1 MRAVDLI
8 EKKKR
13 GLELTAEELTFL
25 VQGFTNGEI
34 PDYQLSAWAM
44 AVYFKGM
51 TAAETAALTLAMAQ
65 SGDQV
70 DLSSLGD
77 KTVDKHST
85 GGVGDKTTLIVAP
98 IVASLG
104 GIVAKMSGRG
114 LGHTGGTV
122 DKLESIPGYQTELT
136 SEQFMCL
143 SKEVGLVVAGQSGNL
158 APADKK
164 LYALRDVTATVDSI
178 PLIASSIMSKKL
190 AAGAKSIV
198 LDVKCGSGAF
208 MKNAEDAAA
217 LAEEMVAI
225 GENCGR
231 SVSALITNMDR
242 PLGNAVGNALEVEE
256 ALAVL
261 QGEGPKDLKEVC
273 LTLASEMLSL
283 CNGWSGDEA
292 MQKATAALSDGTAFA
307 KMKEWIACQGGD
319 LDTFL
324 KNRSALKI
332 HSMEVLAPASGYITQ
347 MDAEGIG
354 VSAML
359 LGAGRAAK
367 NDCLDYDAGIILVKK
382 TGDRIEEGE
391 PIARLFA
398 KDPHPFTAAKKRF
411 LSAITIGEGQPAA
424 QPLIYRKIGGIK

>member
-13 GLELTAEELTFL
+13 GLELSAEELTFL
-25 VQGFTNGEI
+25 VDGFTQGSI

-44 AVYFKGM
+44 AVYFQGM
-51 TAAETAALTLAMAQ
+51 TAAETSALTLAMAK

-70 DLSSLGD
+70 DLSSLGEQ
-77 KTVDKHST
+77 TVDKHST

-98 IVASLG
+98 LVASLG

-122 DKLESIPGYQTELT
+122 DKLESIPGYRTELT
-136 SEQFMCL
+136 SQEFMSL
-143 SKEVGLVVAGQSGNL
+143 SQKVGLVVAGQSGNL

-208 MKNAEDAAA
+208 MKTPQEAQN
-217 LAEEMVAI
+217 LAEEMVMI
-225 GENCGR
+225 GKNCGR
-231 SVSALITNMDR
+231 KVSALITNMDR
-242 PLGNAVGNALEVEE
+242 PLGFAVGNALEVEE

-261 QGEGPKDLKEVC
+261 QGEGPEDLREVC
-273 LTLASEMLSL
+273 LRLAAEMLCL
-283 CNGWSGDEA
+283 CRGWSEEEA
-292 MQKATAALSDGTAFA
+292 MKQAKTALNQGKAYEKLQ
-307 KMKEWIACQGGD
+307 EWIGCQGGD
-319 LDTFL
+319 LYGFL
-324 KNRSALKI
+324 AQRKAARIPCADI
-332 HSMEVLAPASGYITQ
+332 LAPKAGYITH

-359 LGAGRAAK
+359 LGAGRSAK
-367 NDCLDYDAGIILVKK
+367 TDPLDYDAGILLLKK
-382 TGDRIEEGE
+382 TGDRVEEGTSV
-391 PIARLFA
+391 ARLFA
-398 KDPHPFTAAKKRF
+398 NDPSKFQTAKKRF
-411 LSAITIGEGQPAA
+411 LASLAIGEEVPAL
-424 QPLIYRKIGGIK
+424 QPLIYCKIGGQ

>member
-13 GLELTAEELTFL
+13 GIELSAEELTFL
-25 VQGFTNGEI
+25 VEGFTRGEI
-34 PDYQLSAWAM
+34 PDYQMSAWAM
-44 AVYFKGM
+44 AVYFQGM
-51 TAAETAALTLAMAQ
+51 TAEETAALTLAMAK

-70 DLSSLGD
+70 DLSALGA

-85 GGVGDKTTLIVAP
+85 GGVGDKTTLIVTP

-136 SEQFMCL
+136 PEEFMRL
-143 SKEVGLVVAGQSGNL
+143 SQEVGLVVAGQSGNL

-208 MKNAEDAAA
+208 MKTPDEAAA
-217 LAEEMVAI
+217 LAKEMVAI

-231 SVSALITNMDR
+231 KVSALITNMDR
-242 PLGNAVGNALEVEE
+242 PLGQAIGNALEVEE

-261 QGEGPKDLKEVC
+261 RGEGPEDLKEVC
-273 LTLASEMLSL
+273 LTLAAEMLTL
-283 CNGWSGDEA
+283 CHGWSEDIAKE
-292 MQKATAALSDGTAFA
+292 KARAALKEGKAYA
-307 KMKEWIACQGGD
+307 KMKEWIGCQGGD
-319 LDTFL
+319 LDTFI
-324 KNRSALKI
+324 KTRAAA
-332 HSMEVLAPASGYITQ
+332 EVPSFEVMAPKSGYITQ

-354 VSAML
+354 ISAML
-359 LGAGRAAK
+359 LGAGRATKA
-367 NDCLDYDAGIILVKK
+367 DVLDYDAGILLIKK
-382 TGDRIEEGE
+382 TGDGVEEGE
-391 PIARLFA
+391 PIARLYA
-398 KDPHPFTAAKKRF
+398 KDPAKFQGAKARF
-411 LSAITIGEGQPAA
+411 LAALTIDGEKPGA
-424 QPLIYRKIGGIK
+424 QPLIYRKIGGA